1 MSPRVLLD
9 SQALYHTMNRLSYEL
24 IENYNDFENT
34 VIISLQPRGVFLG
47 TRIAQLLE
55 EKVGKNIEH
64 GLLDITFFRDDF
76 RRSDR
81 PLEPNKTDINFLIEG
96 KKVVLIDDV
105 LYSGRSVR
113 SGMDAL
119 LAYGRPSQVELLV
132 LIDRRYTRHL
142 PITPN
147 YVGRVVDT
155 MHNERVSV
163 EWSETEG
170 EDKVLLYTK

>member
-1 MSPRVLLD
+1 MSPRILLD
-9 SQALYHTMNRLSYEL
+9 SQALYHTLNRLSYEL

-34 VIISLQPRGVFLG
+34 VIISLQPRGGFLG
-47 TRIAQLLE
+47 TRISQLLK
-55 EKVGKNIEH
+55 EKIGKEIKH

-76 RRSDR
+76 RRSER
-81 PLEPNKTDINFLIEG
+81 PIEPNKTDISFLIEG

-147 YVGRVVDT
+147 YVGRIVDT
-155 MHNERVSV
+155 MENERVSV
-163 EWSETEG
+163 EWSESEG